1 MEEMT
6 FLAETA
12 HVKLRRRRK
21 YRYLS
26 IYAPTPPLPNSS
38 QLLQVGKNVR
48 LGEGLVCSCS
58 DTVIDLN

>member
-12 HVKLRRRRK
+12 HVKLRGRRK
-21 YRYLS
+21 YQYLI

-38 QLLQVGKNVR
+38 QLITSWEK
-48 LGEGLVCSCS
+48 C
-58 DTVIDLN
+58 

>member
-12 HVKLRRRRK
+12 HVKLRGRRK
-21 YRYLS
+21 YQYLS

-38 QLLQVGKNVR
+38 QLIKSW
-48 LGEGLVCSCS
+48 EKC
-58 DTVIDLN
+58 